1 MVNWTQK
8 DIDKKG
14 LKTNSTKNILFHAET
29 VIRGTSTNFE
39 TVKIRCVPLSVNKAW
54 QGRRFKTDAYKLYEK
69 FLMWKLPKKIDLP
82 APPYEIHF
90 EFGFSS
96 SLADWDNP
104 VKPLQDILQ
113 KKYKF
118 NDKLVKRAIVDVV
131 DVAKGEEY
139 FTFNIKTK
147 I

>member
-1 MVNWTQK
+1 MANTQWTMD
-8 DIDKKG
+8 DIEKTG
-14 LKTNSTKNILFHAET
+14 LRINNASIGIAYVPH
-29 VIRGTSTNFE
+29 E
-39 TVKIRCVPLSVNKAW
+39 TVKVKCVPLSVNKVW
-54 QGRRFKTDAYKLYEK
+54 QGKRYKTDDYKYYEK
-69 FLMWKLPKKIDLP
+69 FLMWKLPKKILLP

-118 NDKLVKRAIVDVV
+118 NDKLIKRAIVDVV

-139 FTFNIKTK
+139 FTFIIKTK